1 MWMLKRSWNE
11 PISRLVALTMLG
23 AALMLCA
30 PVVRAAGAVS
40 PDDARFF
47 ETTVRPI
54 LQANCVKCH
63 GGEKTKG
70 GLKLLSR
77 NSILA
82 GGETGAVVVPGKASG
97 SLLVEAIGYK
107 NDKLQM
113 PPSGKLAQDQI
124 DALTKWVE
132 MGLPWSGAALAGASG
147 TASQPAAHHGPPTI
161 DEGHKFWSFKPVVRP
176 DVPKVKIA
184 AWVRNPIDAFI
195 LAKLESKNLAPAGPA
210 DKVTLIRRAT
220 YDLTGLPPTIAEVDA
235 FVADPSPGA
244 YEKLVDRLLASP
256 RYGEKWG
263 RHWLDLVRFAET
275 NSYERDSKKP
285 NAWRYRDYVIRSF
298 NDDKPYD
305 RFVKEQLAGDELPD
319 AAKNADDIIAT
330 GFYRLGIFD
339 DDAADKEQARYDNLD
354 DIVATVGQTF
364 LGVTLDCA
372 RCHDHKIDPIPQKD
386 YYKILSFFQNLNDY
400 RNGGPTDERTIPM
413 DESRRAFVVAAQAER
428 KRQIDE
434 LKERIKGV
442 EETFKQVRSGDPN
455 RKTINTA
462 ADLEYAIRTE
472 GPKVLGEEPYKKYVA
487 LKLRLKEVRDA
498 PAEGE
503 LALTVTE
510 RGPQAPDTFVMIRG
524 NAHAPGAKVEPGFL
538 EVITPGGA
546 IIPTPP
552 VNAKTS
558 GRRTVLAD
566 WIASKDNP
574 LTARVMANRIWQ
586 YHFGRGIVRSSS
598 NFGFQGDAP
607 THPELLDYLASEFVS
622 RGWSLKQMHKLLMLS
637 NAYRM
642 SSKSNETALA
652 ADPRNE
658 LFWRFDMRR
667 LTAEE
672 IRDSVLAA
680 DGTLNLAMY
689 GPGVFPPI
697 PKAVMQG
704 QSRPGEGWGKAT
716 PEEACRRSIYVH
728 AKRSLRVPIIE
739 SFDGAETDKACPV
752 RFVTVQPTQAL
763 GMINGEFLNEEAAK
777 LATRVKKDAGDDVAK
792 RVALTFRLVTS
803 QQPAKAEVDRGV
815 ELYQKLTTTD
825 GASPEQ
831 AMRYVCL
838 VMLNL
843 NEFVYVD

>member
-1 MWMLKRSWNE
+1 L
-11 PISRLVALTMLG
+11 
-23 AALMLCA
+23 
-30 PVVRAAGAVS
+30 
-40 PDDARFF
+40 
-47 ETTVRPI
+47 
-54 LQANCVKCH
+54 
-63 GGEKTKG
+63 
-70 GLKLLSR
+70 
-77 NSILA
+77 LA
-82 GGETGAVVVPGKASG
+82 GGETGAVVVAGKPSG
-97 SLLVEAIGYK
+97 SLLLEAVGYK

-113 PPSGKLAQDQI
+113 PPSGKLPQDQL
-124 DALTKWVE
+124 DALAKWVE
-132 MGLPWSGAALAGASG
+132 MGMPWSGGELAGASA
-147 TASQPAAHHGPPTI
+147 ASQPAHHGPPSI
-161 DEGHKFWSFKPVVRP
+161 EEGRKFWSFKPVARP
-176 DVPKVKIA
+176 DVPKVKNA

-195 LAKLESKNLAPAGPA
+195 LAKLEAKHLTPAEPA
-210 DKVTLIRRAT
+210 DKVSLIRRAT

-235 FVADPSPGA
+235 FVADNAPDA
-244 YEKLVDRLLASP
+244 CDKLIDRLLASP

-285 NAWRYRDYVIRSF
+285 SAWRYRDYVINSF

-319 AAKNADDIIAT
+319 AATNADDTIAT

-339 DDAADKEQARYDNLD
+339 DDAADKVQARYELLD

-372 RCHDHKIDPIPQKD
+372 RCHDHKIDPFPQRD
-386 YYKILSFFQNLNDY
+386 YYKILAFFQNLNDY
-400 RNGGPTDERTIPM
+400 RNGGPTDEVQIPM
-413 DESRRAFVVAAQAER
+413 QESRRAFVRAARTER
-428 KRQIDE
+428 KQQIDA
-434 LKERIKGV
+434 LAQRIERI
-442 EETFKQVRSGDPN
+442 EDNFKQIRSGDPN

-462 ADLEYAIRTE
+462 ADLEYAIRNE
-472 GPKVLGEEPYKKYVA
+472 GAKALGEEAYNNYVGFKAQLKA
-487 LKLRLKEVRDA
+487 LRDR
-498 PAEGE
+498 PLEGE
-503 LALTVTE
+503 SALAVTE
-510 RGPQAPDTFVMIRG
+510 RGPQAPDTFIMIRG
-524 NAHAPGAKVEPGFL
+524 SAHAPGAKVEPGFL
-538 EVITPGGA
+538 EVITPGSA
-546 IIPTPP
+546 IIPTPTAG
-552 VNAKTS
+552 AKTS

-566 WIASKDNP
+566 WVASKDNP

-598 NFGFQGDAP
+598 NFGLQGDAP
-607 THPELLDYLASEFVS
+607 THPELLDWLAGEFVA
-622 RGWSLKQMHKLLMLS
+622 RGWSLKQMHRLIMQS
-637 NAYRM
+637 NAYCM
-642 SSKSNETALA
+642 SSKPNETAVA
-652 ADPRNE
+652 ADARND

-667 LTAEE
+667 LSAEE

-680 DGTLNLAMY
+680 NGSLNLAMY

-716 PEEACRRSIYVH
+716 PEEACRRSVYIH

-763 GMINGEFLNEEAAK
+763 GMINGEFLHEEAAK
-777 LATRVKKDAGDDVAK
+777 LADRVNKEAGTGGAGGNDDVAK

-803 QQPAKAEVDRGV
+803 RQPAKADVDRGV
-815 ELYQKLTTTD
+815 GLYETLTTAD
-825 GASPEQ
+825 RASPEQ

-843 NEFVYVD
+843 NEFVYLD

>member
-1 MWMLKRSWNE
+1 LA
-11 PISRLVALTMLG
+11 LGVAS
-23 AALMLCA
+23 LCA
-30 PVVRAAGAVS
+30 PVARAAAG

-47 ETTVRPI
+47 EATVRPI

-70 GLKLLSR
+70 GLKLISR
-77 NSILA
+77 DAVLA
-82 GGETGAVVVPGKASG
+82 GGETGPVVVSGKATS

-113 PPSGKLAQDQI
+113 PPSGKLPQDQI
-124 DALTKWVE
+124 TALTKWVE
-132 MGLPWSGAALAGASG
+132 MGLPWSGSELTGAAAATTL
-147 TASQPAAHHGPPTI
+147 PAAHHGTPTI
-161 DEGHKFWSFKPVVRP
+161 EEGRKFWSFKPVVRP
-176 DVPKVKIA
+176 EIPKVKNT

-195 LAKLESKNLAPAGPA
+195 LAKLESKHLAPAGPA

-235 FVADPSPGA
+235 FVADNSPGA

-285 NAWRYRDYVIRSF
+285 NAWRYRDYVINSF

-319 AAKNADDIIAT
+319 AATNPDDIVAT

-339 DDAADKEQARYDNLD
+339 DDAADKEQLRYEVFD

-372 RCHDHKIDPIPQKD
+372 RCHDHKIDPIPQRD
-386 YYKILSFFQNLNDY
+386 YYKILAFFQNLNDY
-400 RNGGPTDERTIPM
+400 RNGGPTDEVPIPM
-413 DESRRAFVVAAQAER
+413 DESRRAIVRSAHVER
-428 KRQIDE
+428 KQQIDE
-434 LKERIKGV
+434 WKKRINAV

-472 GPKVLGEEPYKKYVA
+472 GPKVLGEEAYNNYVGFKA
-487 LKLRLKEVRDA
+487 RLKELRDR
-498 PAEGE
+498 PLEGE
-503 LALTVTE
+503 LALGVTE

-524 NAHAPGAKVEPGFL
+524 SAHAPGAKVEPGFL

-546 IIPTPP
+546 IIPTPAAG
-552 VNAKTS
+552 AKTS

-566 WIASKDNP
+566 WVASKDNP

-607 THPELLDYLASEFVS
+607 THPELLDWLAGEFVAHN
-622 RGWSLKQMHKLLMLS
+622 WSLKQMHRLMMLS

-642 SSKSNETALA
+642 SSTSNQTALA
-652 ADPRNE
+652 ADPRND
-658 LFWRFDMRR
+658 LFWRFDVRR

-680 DGTLNLAMY
+680 NGTLNLAMY

-716 PEEACRRSIYVH
+716 PEEACRRSVYVH
-728 AKRSLRVPIIE
+728 AKRALRVPIIE

-763 GMINGEFLNEEAAK
+763 GMINGEFLNEEASK
-777 LATRVKKDAGDDVAK
+777 LAARVKKDAGEDVTK
-792 RVALTFRLVTS
+792 RVALALHLVTAR
-803 QQPAKAEVDRGV
+803 QPSTADVNRGV
-815 ELYQKLTTTD
+815 GLYQKLTTAD

-831 AMRYVCL
+831 AMQYVCL

-843 NEFVYVD
+843 NEFMYVD

>member
-1 MWMLKRSWNE
+1 MWMTNRVSNE
-11 PISRLVALTMLG
+11 AILCIPMQVAIAVAL
-23 AALMLCA
+23 LCA
-30 PVVRAAGAVS
+30 PIARANAN

-70 GLKLLSR
+70 GLKLTSR
-77 NSILA
+77 DAIVA
-82 GGETGAVVVPGKASG
+82 GGETGAVVVSGKPTG
-97 SLLVEAIGYK
+97 SLLIEAIGYK

-132 MGLPWSGAALAGASG
+132 MGLPWSGAELAGPSA
-147 TASQPAAHHGPPTI
+147 TSQPAPHHGPPTI
-161 DEGHKFWSFKPVVRP
+161 EEGRKFWSFKPVVRP
-176 DVPKVKIA
+176 DVPKVKDA
-184 AWVRNPIDAFI
+184 AWVRNPVDAFI
-195 LAKLESKNLAPAGPA
+195 LAKLESKGLSPARPA

-235 FVADPSPGA
+235 FVADHSPDA

-319 AAKNADDIIAT
+319 AGAKGGDAIIAT
-330 GFYRLGIFD
+330 GFYRLGIWD
-339 DDAADKEQARYDNLD
+339 DDAADKEQARYDSLD

-372 RCHDHKIDPIPQKD
+372 RCHDHKIDPIPQRD
-386 YYKILSFFQNLNDY
+386 YYKLLAFFQNLNDY
-400 RNGGPTDERTIPM
+400 RNGGPTDERVIPM
-413 DESRRAFVVAAQAER
+413 DESRRAFVLAAQAER

-442 EETFKQVRSGDPN
+442 EETFKQVRSGDPS

-472 GPKVLGEEPYKKYVA
+472 GPKVLGEEPYKKYVG
-487 LKLRLKEVRDA
+487 LKLRLKELRDA

-503 LALTVTE
+503 MALAVTE
-510 RGPQAPDTFVMIRG
+510 RGPEAPDTFVMIRG
-524 NAHAPGAKVEPGFL
+524 SAHAPGAKVDPGFL
-538 EVITPGGA
+538 EVVTPGSA
-546 IIPTPP
+546 IVPTPP
-552 VNAKTS
+552 AGAKTS

-566 WIASKDNP
+566 WVASKDNP

-598 NFGFQGDAP
+598 NFGLQGDAP
-607 THPELLDYLASEFVS
+607 THPELLDYLASEFVA
-622 RGWSLKQMHKLLMLS
+622 RGWSVKSMHRLMMLS

-642 SSKSNETALA
+642 SSTSNQTALA
-652 ADPRNE
+652 ADPRNDN
-658 LFWRFDMRR
+658 LWRFDVRR

-680 DGTLNLAMY
+680 NGTLNLAMY

-704 QSRPGEGWGKAT
+704 QSRPGEGWGKST
-716 PEEACRRSIYVH
+716 PEEACRRSVYVH

-763 GMINGEFLNEEAAK
+763 GMINGEFLNEEATK
-777 LATRVKKDAGDDVAK
+777 LATRVTKDVGNEDVAK
-792 RVALTFRLVTS
+792 RVALAFRLVTS
-803 QQPAKAEVDRGV
+803 RQPGKADVDRGV
-815 ELYQKLTTTD
+815 DLYQKLTSAD
-825 GASPEQ
+825 GASPDQ

>member
-1 MWMLKRSWNE
+1 MWMTDRSSIEANLCL
-11 PISRLVALTMLG
+11 PALLALG
-23 AALMLCA
+23 AALLCA
-30 PVVRAAGAVS
+30 PVARAAAN

-77 NSILA
+77 DSILA
-82 GGETGAVVVPGKASG
+82 GGETGAVVVSGKAST
-97 SLLVEAIGYK
+97 SLLVDAIGYK

-132 MGLPWSGAALAGASG
+132 MGLPWSGAELAGVSAA
-147 TASQPAAHHGPPTI
+147 TSQPATAHHGPPTI
-161 DEGHKFWSFKPVVRP
+161 EEGHNFWSFKPVVRP
-176 DVPKVKIA
+176 EVPKVKNA
-184 AWVRNPIDAFI
+184 LWVRNPIDAFI
-195 LAKLESKNLAPAGPA
+195 LAKLESKGLTPAEPA

-220 YDLTGLPPTIAEVDA
+220 YDLTGLPPSIAEVDA
-235 FVADPSPGA
+235 FVADPSPDA

-319 AAKNADDIIAT
+319 AEAHGGAAIVAT
-330 GFYRLGIFD
+330 GIYRLGIFD

-372 RCHDHKIDPIPQKD
+372 RCHDHKIDPIPQHD
-386 YYKILSFFQNLNDY
+386 YYKILAFFQNLNDY
-400 RNGGPTDERTIPM
+400 RNGGPTDERVIPM
-413 DESRRAFVVAAQAER
+413 DESRRADLLAAQAER
-428 KRQIDE
+428 KRQLDE

-462 ADLEYAIRTE
+462 ADLEFAIKTE
-472 GPKVLGEEPYKKYVA
+472 GPRVLGEEPYKKYAA
-487 LKLRLKEVRDA
+487 LKVRLKEVRDT
-498 PAEGE
+498 PVEGE
-503 LALTVTE
+503 LALAVTE
-510 RGPQAPDTFVMIRG
+510 RGPQAPDTFVTIRG

-538 EVITPGGA
+538 EVITPGSA
-546 IIPTPP
+546 IIPTPAA
-552 VNAKTS
+552 NAKTS

-607 THPELLDYLASEFVS
+607 THPELLDWLASEFVS
-622 RGWSLKQMHKLLMLS
+622 SKWSLKRMHRLMMLS

-642 SSKSNETALA
+642 SSTSNQTTLA
-652 ADPRNE
+652 ADPRND
-658 LFWRFDMRR
+658 LFWRFDVRR

-680 DGTLNLAMY
+680 NGTLNLAMY

-716 PEEACRRSIYVH
+716 PEEACRRSVYVH

-763 GMINGEFLNEEAAK
+763 GMINGEFLNDEAKK
-777 LATRVKKDAGDDVAK
+777 LATRVKTDAGDDVAK
-792 RVALTFRLVTS
+792 RVTLALRLVTS
-803 QQPAKAEVDRGV
+803 RQPAKADVERGV
-815 ELYQKLTTTD
+815 TLYEKLTTAD

-831 AMRYVCL
+831 AMQYVCL
-838 VMLNL
+838 VVLNL